1 MSTSKE
7 ATLCVFAKRPR
18 AGETKTR
25 LAAELGA
32 ARAAELASCFLADTW
47 ALVGSL
53 GWAEPVL
60 ATTDEKLGTA
70 LVGVERVWLQGA
82 GDLGQRMERVLRR
95 ALARGG
101 AAIALGADSPG
112 LPARLL
118 EEARLALAEHDAAIG
133 PCHDGGFYLLAL
145 NRCPEGLL
153 GELPWSAPNTFE
165 RTVERLKRS
174 RLSVATLSP
183 WFDVDVPADLRRLA
197 ALLASG
203 DISAPRTAMQ
213 LARSPDGARSRPEML
228 DQDLDSETDENEPA
242 RDVQA
247 FPEHGPEPAASEQ
260 TEHAQHGRGR
270 ANRQQR
276 DPERS
281 I

>member
-1 MSTSKE
+1 MIASNV

-32 ARAAELASCFLADTW
+32 AHAAELASCFLADTW
-47 ALVGSL
+47 ALVSSL
-53 GWAEPVL
+53 GWAEAVL
-60 ATTDEKLGTA
+60 ATTDEKWGTA
-70 LVGVERVWLQGA
+70 LVGAERVWLQGA

-112 LPARLL
+112 LPAQLL
-118 EEARLALAEHDAAIG
+118 EEARRALAEYDAAIG

-165 RTVERLKRS
+165 RTVDRLKRA
-174 RLSVATLSP
+174 RLSVATISP

-213 LARSPDGARSRPEML
+213 LARSLGSRAEML
-228 DQDLDSETDENEPA
+228 DEDLDSETDENEPA

-247 FPEHGPEPAASEQ
+247 FPEHGPEPAPCEQ
-260 TEHAQHGRGR
+260 TEHAQHGSGH

-276 DPERS
+276 DPERR